1 MGQIQN
7 WGIIRGHRPLT
18 YKIEQKTFVY
28 LRNNKTTKKT
38 MEEVDQFIKKCK
50 EEQEVSDYIHKNIY
64 PESLKPKKIHHYK
77 PPILKDIHI
86 DIIYN
91 DDVKPTSPL
100 KHQHEMLDKV
110 KKLEELLKEN
120 VDNHDMCP
128 VCLEPLNNNFIS
140 PSCGHTIC
148 IGCFTANIRQNNANC
163 ELCCLCRKNIV
174 EI

>member
-1 MGQIQN
+1 
-7 WGIIRGHRPLT
+7 
-18 YKIEQKTFVY
+18 
-28 LRNNKTTKKT
+28 LRNNKATKKT

-64 PESLKPKKIHHYK
+64 PESLKSKKIHHYK
-77 PPILKDIHI
+77 PPVLNDMHI

-91 DDVKPTSPL
+91 DDITPTSPL
-100 KHQHEMLDKV
+100 KRQHEMLDKV

-120 VDNHDMCP
+120 VDNRDMCP
-128 VCLEPLNNNFIS
+128 VCLEPMNNNFIS

-148 IGCFTANIRQNNANC
+148 IGCFTTNIRQNNANC